1 MWLRPP
7 EMPITAGLELSGVP
21 PITKA
26 VTLLLRRTM
35 QSGHFRIEMI
45 PRLNAT
51 TALTGLPTIGLAGR
65 EAATLEAGFT
75 RHFLPPDHLR
85 VICLN

>member
-1 MWLRPP
+1 
-7 EMPITAGLELSGVP
+7 MPITAGLELSGVP

-26 VTLLLRRTM
+26 VTLRRTM
-35 QSGHFRIEMI
+35 QSGHFRIEML

-51 TALTGLPTIGLAGR
+51 TALTGLSITGLLAV
-65 EAATLEAGFT
+65 ESQLTLEAGFT
-75 RHFLPPDHLR
+75 GQFLPPDHPR